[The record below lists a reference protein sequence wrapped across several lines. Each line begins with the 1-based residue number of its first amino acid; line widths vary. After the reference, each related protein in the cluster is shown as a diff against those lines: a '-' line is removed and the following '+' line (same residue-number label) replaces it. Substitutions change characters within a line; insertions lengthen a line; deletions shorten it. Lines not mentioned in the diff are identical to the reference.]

1 MCSEPVMRAPLS
13 GCASA
18 YSARVDMRPGISC
31 SASSISLRPNGGERE
46 VGDLVV
52 GGGGGGVHATSVRGV
67 VVVSRRWCFSCSQR
81 SQSGTGTCSG
91 RSASASSQSSVA
103 ARSAVVAAQPQ
114 GEGEV
119 GEPDVV
125 LGEQLAQGAQ
135 ALQLGRAVEAVA
147 GLRARG
153 LDEPDALDVAQHA
166 RRPARGLRRLVDREG
181 VHPGD
186 KP

>member
-1 MCSEPVMRAPLS
+1 ME
-13 GCASA
+13 
-18 YSARVDMRPGISC
+18 
-31 SASSISLRPNGGERE
+31 
-46 VGDLVV
+46 
-52 GGGGGGVHATSVRGV
+52 
-67 VVVSRRWCFSCSQR
+67 SRRWCFSCSQR
-81 SQSGTGTCSG
+81 SQSGTGTSSG
-91 RSASASSQSSVA
+91 RSASRLEPGLRGGAQ
-103 ARSAVVAAQPQ
+103 AVVAAQAQ
-114 GEGEV
+114 REGEV

-153 LDEPDALDVAQHA
+153 LNEPDALDVAQHA
-166 RRPARGLRRLVDREG
+166 RRPARGLRSLVDREG